1 MPSSRLTPPVTHAAR
16 AQASRDGEAFARP
29 STIDPES
36 HVAADASIVRVEWLE
51 SPESIAAIE
60 GEWRDL
66 ESRVS
71 ARMAFGSFDYLYPWY
86 CHMPASQ
93 GTPLV
98 GVVRRAGVMIGLA
111 PLAFRTATLGRVP
124 VKRVDSA
131 GHDGDVGEYLFP
143 ADEAASLGA
152 LFESLFERGGF
163 DVAVLTGVTPG
174 GWVHHAARGAAS
186 RSGRG
191 MDVIRYR
198 YATVDL
204 RTGFDGYFEGLSA
217 KLRGNLRRRLK
228 RAEGMGGISLDRIH
242 RPVDQATLSRYL
254 DRIFQIYARSWKAKD
269 GEALQDYHRRFYA
282 DVAERFNAR
291 GTLDLSILQVGGRD
305 ASFILGIRER
315 DAYYDVTISYDEEF
329 ASVSPGTLL
338 IQEVARRIA
347 SEGTRLLVSHGDR
360 EYKRY
365 WASTWV
371 PQKRVAIFSP
381 GLKPALARFARFEYP
396 RIAHRIRQLFGHGD
410 PDEGSGQS

>member
-1 MPSSRLTPPVTHAAR
+1 M
-16 AQASRDGEAFARP
+16 
-29 STIDPES
+29 
-36 HVAADASIVRVEWLE
+36 
-51 SPESIAAIE
+51 
-60 GEWRDL
+60 
-66 ESRVS
+66 
-71 ARMAFGSFDYLYPWY
+71 
-86 CHMPASQ
+86 
-93 GTPLV
+93 
-98 GVVRRAGVMIGLA
+98 
-111 PLAFRTATLGRVP
+111 
-124 VKRVDSA
+124 
-131 GHDGDVGEYLFP
+131 
-143 ADEAASLGA
+143 
-152 LFESLFERGGF
+152 
-163 DVAVLTGVTPG
+163 
-174 GWVHHAARGAAS
+174 
-186 RSGRG
+186 
-191 MDVIRYR
+191 
-198 YATVDL
+198 
-204 RTGFDGYFEGLSA
+204 
-217 KLRGNLRRRLK
+217 
-228 RAEGMGGISLDRIH
+228 
-242 RPVDQATLSRYL
+242 
-254 DRIFQIYARSWKAKD
+254 
-269 GEALQDYHRRFYA
+269 
-282 DVAERFNAR
+282 AERFNAR